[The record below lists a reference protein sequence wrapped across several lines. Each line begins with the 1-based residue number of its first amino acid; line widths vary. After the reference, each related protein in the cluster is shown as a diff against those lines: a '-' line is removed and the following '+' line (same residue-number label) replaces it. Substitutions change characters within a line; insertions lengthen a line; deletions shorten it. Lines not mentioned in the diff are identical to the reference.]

1 MNNLCAIWFPRTEG
15 FLYYT
20 EIYKVRYIDL
30 QGIVPLYTNSSF
42 TNTISGTRLKASL
55 HFFLSQL
62 CHQLCQYLF
71 INSSSQF
78 GDPRFTKIF
87 VLNHFK

>member
-30 QGIVPLYTNSSF
+30 QEIVPLYTNSSF

-55 HFFLSQL
+55 HFF
-62 CHQLCQYLF
+62 F
-71 INSSSQF
+71 KPTMSSTVSVSVY
-78 GDPRFTKIF
+78 K
-87 VLNHFK
+87 